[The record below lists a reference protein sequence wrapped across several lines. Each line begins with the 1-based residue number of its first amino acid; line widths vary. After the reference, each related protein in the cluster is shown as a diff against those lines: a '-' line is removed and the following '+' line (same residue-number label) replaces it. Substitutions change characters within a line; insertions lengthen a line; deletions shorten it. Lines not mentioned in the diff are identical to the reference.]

1 MGSFELVTVWRSDN
15 CPQICI
21 KFDPV
26 TLVIDQPTES
36 ILHTKYPWFCF
47 SGNWRHL
54 ERCQQCQGPV
64 SAQLVSGAGQWSP
77 GQGKVTTLCLFV
89 LINYTPELL
98 QQSAKSG
105 KLGKN
110 MSWSR
115 VSVLSLSWVGISE
128 PGKQRQTANVANWVE
143 NCDIYTKYCQ
153 NRQIKAPG
161 WRLFE

>member
-15 CPQICI
+15 CTQICI

-26 TLVIDQPTES
+26 ILVIDQPTES

-54 ERCQQCQGPV
+54 ERCQQCRSPV
-64 SAQLVSGAGQWSP
+64 SAQVVSGAVQWSP

-105 KLGKN
+105 KLGEKYELV
-110 MSWSR
+110 SCFSSQFELSR
-115 VSVLSLSWVGISE
+115 DIRAWETKTNSKRCKLG
-128 PGKQRQTANVANWVE
+128 GK
-143 NCDIYTKYCQ
+143 
-153 NRQIKAPG
+153 
-161 WRLFE
+161 L